1 MSWVMRQIITAMAVT
16 LALTGGEAEATDLDI
31 RILQGTDVVFLG
43 EVHDNPE
50 HHDTQVQAVLSIAP
64 KALVFEML
72 TPLQAAV
79 VAPDLLDNAEAL
91 EEALGWAESGW
102 PDFSMYYPLFAVSE
116 GMRIYGAQ
124 IPREVIRRSL
134 GEGGIETALDGEAA
148 QYGLTAPLP
157 EAQQSVRE
165 ALQMDAHCGALPAE
179 MLPVMVMAQRLRDA
193 RLAQAASEALA
204 ETGGPVVVITGN
216 GHARNDWG
224 APTLLDPQISVVT
237 FGQLEADP
245 TETPPYDAWVV
256 TAPAPRDDPCA
267 VFQ

>member
-1 MSWVMRQIITAMAVT
+1 MSWPMKQTITAMAVT
-16 LALTGGEAEATDLDI
+16 FALAGGVAGAEQLDI
-31 RILQGTDVVFLG
+31 SLLKGTDVVFLG
-43 EVHDNPE
+43 EVHDNVK
-50 HHDTQVQAVLSIAP
+50 HHENQLVATLSIAP
-64 KALVFEML
+64 KAMVFEML

-124 IPREVIRRSL
+124 VPREVIMRSL
-134 GEGGIETALDGEAA
+134 GDGGVEASLDGEAA
-148 QYGLTAPLP
+148 RFGLTTPLP
-157 EAQQSVRE
+157 EGQQAARE
-165 ALQMDAHCGALPAE
+165 ALQMEAHCDALPEE

-193 RLAQAASEALA
+193 RLAQAASAALA

-224 APTLLDPQISVVT
+224 APTLLPAEISAVT
-237 FGQLEADP
+237 FGQLEAEP
-245 TETPPYDAWVV
+245 AEMPPYDAWVV
-256 TAPAPRDDPCA
+256 TAPAPREDPCEA
-267 VFQ
+267 FK